1 MAYAGPLVNGSVDH
15 DAPPSRAAAP
25 RWLGVLVLL
34 AVGLHA
40 LTKADDGK
48 LAEML
53 WACHVATTLIGLGLL
68 AGAPRV
74 VAVGFLFHAA
84 IGCPAYLLDL
94 IVSRTTTPTSVLV
107 HALPLAF
114 GGLSVRRS
122 GLPPRA
128 TLIAWGGYL
137 ALQPVSYVIT
147 DPTLN
152 VNLAH
157 AVWEPIAGLV
167 PGIWTSRLINAT
179 MALTFLVTA
188 AAIVRFWSRRRR
200 ADVGSSAA
208 RALPGRGGAAPVP
221 AKGGMAR

>member
-1 MAYAGPLVNGSVDH
+1 MADAGPLTKDSRGRA
-15 DAPPSRAAAP
+15 APASRSAAP

-40 LTKADDGK
+40 LTKAGDGK

-53 WACHVATTLIGLGLL
+53 WACHVATTLTGIGLL

-74 VAVGFLFHAA
+74 VAIGFLFHAA

-128 TLIAWGGYL
+128 PLIAWIAYL
-137 ALQPVSYVIT
+137 ALQPVSYVLT
-147 DPTLN
+147 DPALN
-152 VNLAH
+152 INLAH
-157 AVWEPIAGLV
+157 AAWEPIAGLV
-167 PGIWTSRLINAT
+167 PGIWAARLINAT

-188 AAIVRFWSRRRR
+188 AAVVRFWSGRRR
-200 ADVGSSAA
+200 ADVGGSEG
-208 RALPGRGGAAPVP
+208 RALPRRDGAPPVP
-221 AKGGMAR
+221 VKGGMAP

>member
-1 MAYAGPLVNGSVDH
+1 MAEAGHLMNASEGRA
-15 DAPPSRAAAP
+15 APSSQGAAP

-40 LTKADDGK
+40 LTKADNGK

-53 WACHVATTLIGLGLL
+53 WACHVATSVIGLGLL

-74 VAVGFLFHAA
+74 VAIGFLFHAA
-84 IGCPAYLLDL
+84 IGCPAYLVDL
-94 IVSRTTTPTSVLV
+94 VVSRTTTPTSVLV
-107 HALPLAF
+107 HVLPLTF

-128 TLIAWGGYL
+128 PLIAWLFYL
-137 ALQPVSYVIT
+137 ALQPVSFVLT
-147 DPTLN
+147 DPALN

-167 PGIWTSRLINAT
+167 PGVWTSRLINAT

-188 AAIVRFWSRRRR
+188 AAIVRFWSGRRG
-200 ADVGSSAA
+200 ADVGSSAG
-208 RALPGRGGAAPVP
+208 RALPGRDGAAPVP